1 MKVLITG
8 GTGLLGKSLIETAP
22 PSTEMTATAVTDPKN
37 VVPASC
43 HGVRLDVRDAAA
55 VQKVVTEMQ
64 PQVII
69 HTASIG
75 SVDYAQQHPEETR
88 AVNVAGTA
96 HIVAAAA
103 AVKAHLIYISSN
115 AVFNGT
121 RAPYREEDPVSP
133 VNIYGELKVKA
144 ERLVTACH
152 TIPTTIVRPI
162 LMYGWNHPT
171 ERINPVTWVL
181 RELAKGVT
189 LPVVTDTYTNPLW
202 APNCAEAIWRIVALK
217 TPGVFHLAGR
227 DRVNRYEFAVET
239 AQVFG
244 LNPAQLKPVTSEF
257 FPEIAPRAP
266 DTSYDTSKMARLLG
280 VPPVGLREGL
290 ETMKRARLP

>member
-22 PSTEMTATAVTDPKN
+22 PGTGVTATAVTDPRG
-37 VVPASC
+37 VVPESC
-43 HGVRLDVRDAAA
+43 RGVQLDVRDAAA
-55 VQKVVTEMQ
+55 VRKVVTEMH

-88 AVNVAGTA
+88 AVNVQGTA
-96 HIVAAAA
+96 HLVAAAET
-103 AVKAHLIYISSN
+103 VGAHLIYISSN
-115 AVFNGT
+115 AVFDGT

-133 VNIYGELKVKA
+133 VNIYGELKVTA
-144 ERLVTACH
+144 EGLVTACP
-152 TIPTTIVRPI
+152 TIPTAIVRPI

-202 APNCAEAIWRIVALK
+202 APSCAQAIWRVVALK
-217 TPGVFHLAGR
+217 ARGVFHVAGR

-239 AQVFG
+239 AKIFG
-244 LNPAQLKPVTSEF
+244 LNPQQLKPVTSEF

-266 DTSYDTSKMARLLG
+266 DTSYDTSKMAQVLG

-290 ETMKRARLP
+290 EEMKRVRP